1 MGLYKHAH
9 MYNYLPHAAF
19 EDTLKHPD
27 LSIEMALATVRLTTQ
42 NNRLVYPTRTLCITL
57 STLLY
62 IVVRY
67 DLAFPGIRLLTRR
80 YQNLPDLPQV
90 QLLHLAS

>member
-1 MGLYKHAH
+1 MGLYKHVIY
-9 MYNYLPHAAF
+9 MYNYLPLAAF

-57 STLLY
+57 STLLLWLGM
-62 IVVRY
+62 I
-67 DLAFPGIRLLTRR
+67 
-80 YQNLPDLPQV
+80 
-90 QLLHLAS
+90 